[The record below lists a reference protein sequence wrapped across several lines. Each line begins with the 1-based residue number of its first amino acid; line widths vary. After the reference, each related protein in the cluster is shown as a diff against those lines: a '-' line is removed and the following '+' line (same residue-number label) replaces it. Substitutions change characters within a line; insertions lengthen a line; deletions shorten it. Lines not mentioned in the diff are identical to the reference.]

1 MAERLFPSRQLCES
15 RTAMTMLGKTALLVL
30 AVAGVLALTA
40 CSTGSGEEGSGTE
53 GSEARELPPFTAVEV
68 SGQADAVVRIGE
80 ARKVTVRGDDN
91 LLEHVETKVS
101 GDALEVSHDE
111 DLDPELGIA
120 VDIRIPRLDMVE
132 LSGAGDLT
140 AQGISGERFRAE
152 VSGAGSVEADG
163 RVRSV
168 EVVVSGAGDVRLER
182 LVAQEAKVEVS
193 GAGSVHVHAT
203 DSLTASVSGVGD
215 VVYSGRP
222 EDVQEDVSGV
232 GEVRPR

>member
-1 MAERLFPSRQLCES
+1 V
-15 RTAMTMLGKTALLVL
+15 T
-30 AVAGVLALTA
+30 
-40 CSTGSGEEGSGTE
+40 
-53 GSEARELPPFTAVEV
+53 V
-68 SGQADAVVRIGE
+68 SGDN
-80 ARKVTVRGDDN
+80 N

-101 GDALEVSHDE
+101 GDTLEVSHDE

>member
-1 MAERLFPSRQLCES
+1 VV
-15 RTAMTMLGKTALLVL
+15 G
-30 AVAGVLALTA
+30 AVALTA

-53 GSEARELPPFTAVEV
+53 GSEAREVQPFSAVEV
-68 SGQADAVVRIGE
+68 SGQADAVVRLGE
-80 ARKVTVRGDDN
+80 AGKVTVRGDDN
-91 LLEHVETKVS
+91 LLEHVETDVS
-101 GDALEVSHDE
+101 GDTLEVSQDE
-111 DLDPELGIA
+111 DLDPDLGIT
-120 VDIRIPRLDMVE
+120 VDIRIPRLDMAE

-140 AQGISGERFRAE
+140 ARGIRGERFRVE

-182 LVAQEAKVEVS
+182 LVAEQAEVEVS
-193 GAGSVHVHAT
+193 GAGSVDVHAS
-203 DSLTASVSGVGD
+203 DSMTASVSGVGD

-222 EDVQEDVSGV
+222 EDLKEDVSGV